1 MKKTNQLLFALRNE
15 QWVHISEVPSGST
28 CACEC
33 PACSAPLVA
42 KKGRR
47 NRHHFAHLQ
56 GFSCSAALETS
67 LHLLGK
73 AIVVK
78 NKCIRTPALQAYNA
92 KQLRGSRQEEFTAA
106 IEEARLGNVQIDVLL
121 RDGRQEVGVEIKV
134 THSSGPQKIRR
145 LAQLNLPTVEID
157 MLRIYEQH
165 LLHYPAGDLNKL
177 AHSVTYGS
185 QNRVWLFHPWQHRYE
200 YRLAQTAIVR
210 KVHAS
215 KQGDYYHYHVYRC
228 PRNFRFVRRGFREGY
243 SYARVF
249 QDCLHCKHCRK
260 INYQE
265 QFVGYQQINTLP
277 LEVLC
282 NQEGEMGG
290 SL

>member
-1 MKKTNQLLFALRNE
+1 MKKTNQLLFALRNQ
-15 QWVHISEVPSGST
+15 QWVHISEVPGGKACT
-28 CACEC
+28 CAC
-33 PACSAPLVA
+33 PACGASLVA

-56 GFSCSAALETS
+56 GFGCSFALETS

-78 NKCIRTPALQAYNA
+78 KKSIQTPPLQAYRA
-92 KQLRGSRQEEFTAA
+92 KLLRGARQEQYKTAK
-106 IEEARLGNVQIDVLL
+106 EEARLGNTQIDVLL
-121 RDGRQEVGVEIKV
+121 QDGQQELGVEIKV
-134 THSSGPQKIRR
+134 THPTGPQKIRY

-165 LLHYPAGDLNKL
+165 LLHYPEGDLDKL
-177 AHSVTYGS
+177 AFSVVHGS
-185 QNRVWLFHPWQHRYE
+185 QNRRWLFHPWQHRYE
-200 YRLAQTAIVR
+200 YKLAQTATVR
-210 KVHAS
+210 KVHLS

-228 PRNFRFVRRGFREGY
+228 PRNLRFVRRGFREGY

-249 QDCLHCKHCRK
+249 QDCLHCQQCRK
-260 INYQE
+260 INYQQ
-265 QFVGYQQINTLP
+265 QFVGYHNINTLP

-282 NQEGEMGG
+282 IGYRD
-290 SL
+290 